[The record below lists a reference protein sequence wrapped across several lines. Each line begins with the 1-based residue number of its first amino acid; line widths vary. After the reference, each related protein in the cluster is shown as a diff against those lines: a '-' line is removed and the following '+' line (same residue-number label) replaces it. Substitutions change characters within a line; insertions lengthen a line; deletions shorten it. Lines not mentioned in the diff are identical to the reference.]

1 MEPTGMMPL
10 SHRAALGLLLFFP
23 FLTPLAAR
31 ADPPPAVPPPIPA
44 PAVETP
50 DTLGAVWVP
59 AAPGNFQPS
68 QRPSAA
74 LPIDRIVIHDIEGT
88 SGEAIRWFRNPQAQ
102 VSSHYVVDG
111 HTGQVTQMVRE
122 RDIAWHAGDH
132 VTNFRSIGIEHEG
145 FAYRPGFFNPLE
157 YEASAHLVRAIAL
170 RYGIPRDRTHII
182 GHFEVPDTAHP
193 GHFGGRNGHT
203 DPGPYWDWDY
213 FMALVR
219 DDAALAQGGVPAA
232 PIILHPGEAVP
243 ASFVLSNTGDDAWP
257 ADPDAASA
265 AALRSAGPVYLGRW
279 EPGTGETVWGGGSAF
294 SGPDWVSPRFAASP
308 AGGDTAPGTSG
319 RFVVMLHAP
328 PAVFGPVSETFRLYK
343 VPPAPRLPVPFGPVL
358 TVSARVVPWEVRAD
372 PPAAPP
378 GWAAKTLPG
387 GSRALWRGS
396 AAPSPASP
404 RPVQWQAVLPVAGSW
419 DVSVRWP
426 TGPGRTDRATY
437 AVSGKTFR
445 VDQRRGGG
453 MWHSLGRFRFGGLP
467 AVADV
472 RPGAPVPAPPP
483 VVGAVT
489 LLPGGMSPGVLVAG
503 EVRFV
508 GPY

>member
-1 MEPTGMMPL
+1 MLP
-10 SHRAALGLLLFFP
+10 SSRRAAFGLLFCLP
-23 FLTPLAAR
+23 FLTPCTVPAE
-31 ADPPPAVPPPIPA
+31 PPPAPTSPLPSA
-44 PAVETP
+44 QTPAVQTP
-50 DTLGAVWVP
+50 DTPGAVWEP

-68 QRPSAA
+68 QRPSPT

-88 SGEAIRWFRNPQAQ
+88 AGEAIRWFRNPEAQ

-111 HTGQVTQMVRE
+111 HTGRVTQMVRE

-132 VTNFRSIGIEHEG
+132 VTNARSIGIEHEG

-157 YEASAHLVRAIAL
+157 YEASAHLVRSIAL

-219 DDAALAQGGVPAA
+219 DDAAPAQGGVPAA
-232 PIILHPGEAVP
+232 PIVLHPGEAGAVTF
-243 ASFVLSNTGDDAWP
+243 ALSNVGDDVWP
-257 ADPDAASA
+257 SDPSAASD
-265 AALRSAGPVYLGRW
+265 AALRGAGPVYLGRW
-279 EPGTGETVWGGGSAF
+279 EAGASVWGADSAF
-294 SGPDWVSPRFAASP
+294 FGPGWVSPRFAVSP
-308 AGGDTAPGTSG
+308 AGGDTAPGAVG

-328 PAVFGPVSETFRLYK
+328 PAFLGPLAETFRLFK

-358 TVSARVVPWEVRAD
+358 TVSARVVPWDIRAAL
-372 PPAAPP
+372 PPAPNP
-378 GWAAKTLPG
+378 LH
-387 GSRALWRGS
+387 
-396 AAPSPASP
+396 
-404 RPVQWQAVLPVAGSW
+404 WQAVLPVAGRW
-419 DVSVRWP
+419 DVSVRWAS
-426 TGPGRTDRATY
+426 GPGRTARAAY
-437 AVSGKTFR
+437 QVAGKTVL

-453 MWHSLGRFRFGGLP
+453 QWHRLGRFQFGGP
-467 AVADV
+467 VPVPDV

-483 VVGAVT
+483 ILGSVT
-489 LLPGGMSPGVLVAG
+489 LLPGAPARGRPAGG

-508 GPY
+508 GPFF